1 MEKKA
6 LGKGLK
12 ALIGEPEEFARYET
26 LASDQIMLDEIEPN
40 PRQPRENFDKQ
51 KLADLVASVRAN
63 GVIQP
68 IIVRKAGAK
77 YQIVAGER
85 RWRAAQI
92 AGMATIP
99 VIIRDTTDEEM
110 LKLALIENLQRE
122 DLNPIEEA
130 TAYQSLIQE
139 FSLTQDSLAQHIGKD
154 RSTIANTLRLLNLPK
169 QIQDYVS
176 RGTISMGHAR
186 ALLSV
191 PDAQIQQE
199 ISQRIIEEDL
209 SVRQVEKLV
218 KTRTRPRKR
227 SPIVTDPDLR
237 FVEEKLQRS
246 LGTKVRIRRSGK
258 RGKIEIEFYST
269 DELENLLRRLM
280 NPEENF

>member
-1 MEKKA
+1 M
-6 LGKGLK
+6 
-12 ALIGEPEEFARYET
+12 IGEPEEFARYET

-40 PRQPRENFDKQ
+40 PRQPRENFDKE

-169 QIQDYVS
+169 QIQDCVS

-191 PDAQIQQE
+191 PDAQLQQE